1 MYIQYFV
8 RAQLIMLER
17 AFHNIDFLHLKS
29 VNRILHNLQRS
40 DKLYSRS
47 WGVQSFD
54 IESYSFEKF
63 NVSLIIPMTNMFLL
77 FLKVHPVPFRS
88 FL

>member
-17 AFHNIDFLHLKS
+17 AFHNIDFLHLNS

-47 WGVQSFD
+47 WGVQNFV
-54 IESYSFEKF
+54 IEWYS
-63 NVSLIIPMTNMFLL
+63 
-77 FLKVHPVPFRS
+77 LKN
-88 FL
+88 